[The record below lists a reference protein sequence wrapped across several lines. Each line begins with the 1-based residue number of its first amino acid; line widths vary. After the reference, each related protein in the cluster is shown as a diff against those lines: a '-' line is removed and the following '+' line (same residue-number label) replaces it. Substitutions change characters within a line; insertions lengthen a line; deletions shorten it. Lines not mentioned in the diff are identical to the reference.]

1 MKVIIMATIAKPRR
15 TGSRTTRETVK
26 PKIEVETPTNNGD
39 EIWDEL
45 FATPESDALLT
56 LMMAEIRQEE
66 AEGTLIE
73 GGWDEV

>member
-1 MKVIIMATIAKPRR
+1 MATIAKSRLAGKR
-15 TGSRTTRETVK
+15 TARETTK
-26 PKIEVETPTNNGD
+26 PKTEVQIKAKNGD

-56 LMMAEIRQEE
+56 LMVAEASQEE
-66 AEGTLIE
+66 AEGKLIE

>member
-1 MKVIIMATIAKPRR
+1 MMATIAKSRL
-15 TGSRTTRETVK
+15 TGNRATRETSK
-26 PKIEVETPTNNGD
+26 PKTEVQSKAKNGD

-56 LMMAEIRQEE
+56 LMVAEVRQEE